1 MRKKMYDPMNRYRKI
16 VLQNPRSIPDK
27 NSQQTRN
34 RGKLPQLSKAFTQN
48 LQQVSTHWWKTRCF
62 PLRLEIGKY
71 VTTHHF
77 FFF

>member
-1 MRKKMYDPMNRYRKI
+1 MYDPMNRYRKI

-34 RGKLPQLSKAFTQN
+34 RGKLPQLNKDIYPKLTTSIN
-48 LQQVSTHWWKTRCF
+48 PLVETRCF

-77 FFF
+77 S